1 MLTVDDNNAK
11 TLEIMKKAPVIPVL
25 VINDLAHAKPLAEAL
40 IAGGLPVLEVTM
52 RTPIALDAIKAMA
65 DVPGGI
71 VGAGTV
77 LSEKDASAAKA
88 AGARFAVSPGATDS
102 LLDGCLRQ
110 DLPILAGAVTASE
123 VMSLIE
129 KGFRT
134 AKFFPAETSGGAPA
148 LKALQSPLPQV
159 TFCPTGGVSPANAPD
174 YLKLANV
181 ACVGGSW
188 VAPKSA
194 LEAQDWAEV
203 ERLAKAAAA
212 L

>member
-65 DVPGGI
+65 EVPGGI